1 MDFRYDKVTVED
13 QLEAIKKLEVFLE
26 NVTQNVN
33 FGVADNA

>member
-13 QLEAIKKLEVFLE
+13 QLEAIKKLEVFFE

-33 FGVADNA
+33 FTSLKL